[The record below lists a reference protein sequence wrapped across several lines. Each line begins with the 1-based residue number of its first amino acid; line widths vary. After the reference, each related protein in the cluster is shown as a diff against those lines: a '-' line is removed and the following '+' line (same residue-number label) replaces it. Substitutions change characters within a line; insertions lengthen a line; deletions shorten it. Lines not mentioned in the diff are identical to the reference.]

1 MYQGL
6 RYTLLLVAVALLQS
20 LIFNQVQISIYFN
33 PLIYIAFVLLL
44 PMRTKPIVVLLC
56 GLLVGALMD
65 ITMGM
70 VCVNTITAL
79 LTAYV
84 RPFMLRL
91 VVGKDNATDGGIPA
105 PTQVGVGKFLGYATV
120 FTAVHSLVFFALEA
134 MTLEYIHLILL
145 KVAINTIVTTLLV
158 WGVASVFAP
167 RNYNNSF

>member
-6 RYTLLLVAVALLQS
+6 RYTLLLAAVALLQS

-33 PLIYIAFVLLL
+33 PLIYVAFVLLL

-56 GLLVGALMD
+56 GLLAGILMD
-65 ITMGM
+65 ITMGL
-70 VCVNTITAL
+70 VGVNTCASL

-84 RPFMLRL
+84 RPLMLRL
-91 VVGKDNATDGGIPA
+91 AVGKDNATDGGVPA
-105 PTQVGVGKFLGYATV
+105 PMQVGVGKFLAYATV
-120 FTAVHSLVFFALEA
+120 FVAVHCMVFFALEA
-134 MTLEYIHLILL
+134 MTLKYIWLIGV
-145 KVAINTIVTTLLV
+145 KVVINTIATVLLI